1 MNAKTAVKVGIAAGA
16 MSLIAS
22 LGGCASCDRQWKTA
36 QSNTTGL
43 NRKVTLYNDKGE
55 VMREWEGIIS
65 LGDDDAQI
73 MFDLDGKRYVIQGGI
88 VVVEEL

>member
-1 MNAKTAVKVGIAAGA
+1 MNVRVKTAALCVASA
-16 MSLIAS
+16 MVLG

-36 QSNTTGL
+36 QSNTAGL

-55 VMREWEGIIS
+55 VMREWEGVIS

>member
-1 MNAKTAVKVGIAAGA
+1 MKVGTRIAVICAVA
-16 MSLIAS
+16 LIVFG
-22 LGGCASCDRQWKTA
+22 LGGCASLDRQWKTA
-36 QSNTTGL
+36 ESNTAGL

-55 VMREWEGIIS
+55 VMREWEGVIS

-88 VVVEEL
+88 VVVEEV

>member
-1 MNAKTAVKVGIAAGA
+1 MKMTTKVAAICVVALVVLG
-16 MSLIAS
+16 

-36 QSNTTGL
+36 KSNTAGL

-55 VMREWEGIIS
+55 VMREWEGVIS

-88 VVVEEL
+88 VVVEEV